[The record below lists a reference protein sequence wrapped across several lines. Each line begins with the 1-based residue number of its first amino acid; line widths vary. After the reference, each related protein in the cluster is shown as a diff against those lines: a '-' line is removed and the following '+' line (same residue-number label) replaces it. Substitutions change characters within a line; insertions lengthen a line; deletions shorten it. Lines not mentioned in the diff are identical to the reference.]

1 VNLNEPSASVPR
13 SGLVL
18 AVVTNPILLT
28 GLYAWGVCVAPALGV
43 ALLQLR
49 EAPLLSR
56 PGLSLLAGLLSL
68 VALAVGV
75 FLERLRSYFAP
86 FLGIWGFLGL
96 LMVCLLASPSAIDVG
111 KVDPLRGALGSGGF
125 ALFALAWGVPDVLRR
140 LVPEDDPRADTS
152 APLEA
157 RGHLSSVALLVAA
170 VGVVSTM
177 GLFVYA
183 WRVVDGPRALFGR
196 ALAGLAG
203 VALISVSAEIAT
215 GRRDYSPPSPGH
227 RLRRAS
233 TTLFLVV
240 VLAGVGVAHTL
251 LQR

>member
-1 VNLNEPSASVPR
+1 MA
-13 SGLVL
+13 
-18 AVVTNPILLT
+18 TNPILLT
-28 GLYAWGVCVAPALGV
+28 GVYAWGVCAAPAVGV

-49 EAPLLSR
+49 EASFLSR
-56 PGLSLLAGLLSL
+56 PGLSLTAGLLSL
-68 VALAVGV
+68 VALTLGV

-86 FLGIWGFLGL
+86 FFGIWGFLGL
-96 LMVCLLASPSAIDVG
+96 LVLGLLASPSAMDVG

-157 RGHLSSVALLVAA
+157 RGHLSGLALVVAA
-170 VGVVSTM
+170 VGVVTTM
-177 GLFVYA
+177 GLFFYA
-183 WRVVDGPRALFGR
+183 WRVIDGPRALFGR

-215 GRRDYSPPSPGH
+215 GRRDYSAPPPAH

-233 TTLFLVV
+233 TALFLVML
-240 VLAGVGVAHTL
+240 LAGVGVAHAM